1 LLLGQTNFGILGD
14 TESIWNAG
22 VNVESGFSTDLS
34 FRLRGAY
41 GTNWFIAA
49 GVNSALNHS
58 ESFRYGLDFVYG
70 TDGFGTYL
78 FTDANIPTP
87 VDRYVL
93 FAIEAGY
100 LLGANENV
108 EGLSVGLSAKIGL
121 DSLF

>member
-1 LLLGQTNFGILGD
+1 
-14 TESIWNAG
+14 
-22 VNVESGFSTDLS
+22 LS

-41 GTNWFIAA
+41 GNNWFVAA
-49 GVNSALNHS
+49 GLNSALNHS

-87 VDRYVL
+87 MDRYVL

-100 LLGANENV
+100 LLGANEDV
-108 EGLSVGLSAKIGL
+108 EGLSVGLSAKLGL